1 MASEN
6 HNHGT
11 AGQVADWIDDLAGHA
26 HSADAIA
33 ALGDAAIPGLREYLA
48 RGPQAVPQARC
59 FAVAMLARLPARA
72 ATEVLREV
80 LRTHPLKSL
89 APPFAESEY
98 VVKSDALVALGA
110 RTYREHFD
118 DIIFGLHERLRVAV
132 EAAGRWHVTS
142 AIGPLLD
149 FLEDDV
155 LAAAA
160 VDALTAMQE
169 TSCDAIVTNLD
180 AWCEE
185 AALSSRR
192 RLALIRAMRV
202 LHGCGRFVDTGV
214 LRHLLAAQHPAV
226 RAAAALLVRPTDR
239 DTAMIESLLHGA
251 LGFDRELAGD
261 CRMVL
266 EQAGG
271 NLCQPARQAL
281 QRNAEPDLYG
291 QLHTLTSAQRDWL
304 LRYLEASEKAH
315 HE

>member
-1 MASEN
+1 MASDD
-6 HNHGT
+6 HNDI
-11 AGQVADWIDDLAGHA
+11 AGQVADWIDDLGDHA

-33 ALGDAAIPGLREYLA
+33 ALGDAAIPGLHEYLA
-48 RGPQAVPQARC
+48 QGPQAVPQARC
-59 FAVAMLARLPARA
+59 FAVAMLARLPTRA
-72 ATEVLREV
+72 ATEALREV
-80 LRTHPLKSL
+80 LRTQPLKSL
-89 APPFAESEY
+89 APPFTESEY

-110 RTYREHFD
+110 RTYPEHFD
-118 DIIFGLHERLRVAV
+118 DITFGLHERLRVAV
-132 EAAGRWHVTS
+132 EAAGRRHVTS

-155 LAAAA
+155 LAVAAA
-160 VDALTAMQE
+160 DALTAMRE
-169 TSCDAIVTNLD
+169 MSCDAIETNLD

-202 LHGCGRFVDTGV
+202 LHCCGRSVDTGV

-226 RAAAALLVRPTDR
+226 RAAAALLIQPTDR
-239 DTAMIESLLHGA
+239 DAAMNETLLHGA
-251 LGFDRELAGD
+251 LGFDRELADD

-271 NLCQPARQAL
+271 NLCRPARQAL

-291 QLHTLTSAQRDWL
+291 QLHTLTSAQREWL
-304 LRYLEASEKAH
+304 LRYLEASDTANPG
-315 HE
+315 